1 MRWKIEV
8 FHKILK
14 SGFKAEA
21 SKLRT
26 AERLTNLLAIFCL
39 LGWRVFWIT
48 MIQRILPNKQVDII
62 LTPLEQNILSKLLSL
77 NRQNAVLTIADGV
90 TSIAKIGGY
99 LAQNNDPPP
108 GNIVVWRGLSR
119 LMDIVI
125 GYQMAIQDVGN

>member
-1 MRWKIEV
+1 
-8 FHKILK
+8 
-14 SGFKAEA
+14 
-21 SKLRT
+21 
-26 AERLTNLLAIFCL
+26 
-39 LGWRVFWIT
+39 